1 MRWPAVP
8 DVRRLRPALAVTA
21 AAALLLG
28 IAGCTPIDRSR
39 ILAEVKHSVEA
50 ADPELTG
57 VEVDHGIDG
66 FASVLWVG
74 VGIPQ
79 DSIDVARLRRLLKA
93 AVDTPGAGGFTM
105 LSFSVSTPDVA
116 GDLVDLREAA
126 GELHVQANDPTIDD
140 DVTTIRKQVG

>member
-28 IAGCTPIDRSR
+28 IAGCTPIDQSR
-39 ILAEVKHSVEA
+39 ILAEVKHSVET
-50 ADPELTG
+50 ADPDLTG

-74 VGIPQ
+74 VGIQ
-79 DSIDVARLRRLLKA
+79 QGSIDVARLRRLLKA
-93 AVDTPGAGGFTM
+93 AVDTPGADGFTM
-105 LSFSVSTPDVA
+105 LNFSVSTPDVA

-140 DVTTIRKQVG
+140 DVSTIRKQVG